1 MLFGKICQ
9 WVCLWDSGV
18 WKFGVFGLGRW
29 VFGYRCMFGVLECS
43 LLLNVLFPLPLFCF
57 FSVNDFSFLCLIWCW
72 CCCCCWRLRYMKKVG
87 FFCVFGFVK
96 ERKVLFCVFC
106 FGFCFLEFWRGC
118 DMAVFLVRLL
128 SSKGRSF
135 FGFFFGALWQFQ

>member
-1 MLFGKICQ
+1 
-9 WVCLWDSGV
+9 
-18 WKFGVFGLGRW
+18 
-29 VFGYRCMFGVLECS
+29 
-43 LLLNVLFPLPLFCF
+43 
-57 FSVNDFSFLCLIWCW
+57 
-72 CCCCCWRLRYMKKVG
+72 MKKVG
-87 FFCVFGFVK
+87 YFCVFGFVK

-135 FGFFFGALWQFQ
+135 FEFFFWCVMAVPVTMLTETEALAKLASYGSMNIFWSCVNNGAKI